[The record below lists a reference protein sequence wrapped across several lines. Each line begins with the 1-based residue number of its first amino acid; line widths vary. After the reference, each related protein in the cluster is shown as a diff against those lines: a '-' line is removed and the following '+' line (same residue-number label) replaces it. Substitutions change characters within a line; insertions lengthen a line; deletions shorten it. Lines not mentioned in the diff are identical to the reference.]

1 MDDKYQHEKELCG
14 ELVPRLFDDD
24 VWEDIARLDL
34 EDTILVYRQAR
45 DVIHKG
51 LFDDLYNDTT
61 CRKDV
66 FEAAAARLGTEV
78 GRKFMALPEIYTLI
92 DNSTMLPALDKRGG
106 IFLFSRR
113 EFADEALDYH
123 TQQMR
128 VWQVRDI
135 GHKDIYPFLGNEF
148 YDNGARYAVINDGQD
163 WSLNR
168 PEEFIEKPQYGPG
181 EAPVSNPDYVRAL
194 SMLQQERSWRAAYD
208 GKQKVLRACEDEM
221 IRTFASARFLV
232 PFKSDARSDG
242 KTMSFEPGN
251 QITFASLTNAEG
263 RTALPIF
270 SDWDQFMMVYDP
282 HEWQGWVVGA
292 GELPDLPAETV
303 VVNAATIAFA
313 MGKSFLGNMLSIYR
327 SEFAPDKGLLSEK
340 DYPGYILPA
349 EGSSLRERIEELIK
363 LAGETFGRPA
373 DISGLRKLYAD
384 ENVPL
389 HPAGED
395 FLKRY
400 AYLFST
406 MGPSFENPDDAEQFY
421 FDTFD
426 EVPDLPADCS
436 LNAAHGRDWRAT
448 GAAGCPVTPVG
459 IYGFGEPYIVYA
471 GENGRL
477 YAFRGFNDE
486 VRAYDSLEDLLEEA
500 LEGHMPVGL
509 DD

>member
-61 CRKDV
+61 FRKDV
-66 FEAAAARLGTEV
+66 FEAAAARLGAEV

-92 DNSTMLPALDKRGG
+92 DNSTLLPALDKKGG

-113 EFADEALDYH
+113 EYADEALDYH
-123 TQQMR
+123 LQQMHI
-128 VWQVRDI
+128 WQVRAI
-135 GHKDIYPFLGNEF
+135 EHKDIQPFLGNEF

-163 WSLNR
+163 WSLNQ
-168 PEEFIEKPQYGPG
+168 PGDFVAKPQSAG
-181 EAPVSNPDYVRAL
+181 ANAHVSNPDYIRAL
-194 SMLQQERSWRAAYD
+194 TMLQQELHWRANYD
-208 GKQKVLRACEDEM
+208 GKEKTLHGYEDEM
-221 IRTFASARFLV
+221 IRTFGAARFLV
-232 PFKSDARSDG
+232 PFKTDARSDG
-242 KTMSFEPGN
+242 KTMKFEPGN
-251 QITFASLTNAEG
+251 QITYASLTNAEG

-282 HEWQGWVVGA
+282 HEWQGWVMEA

-303 VVNAATIAFA
+303 VLNPATIAFA
-313 MGKSFLGNMLSIYR
+313 MGKSFLGKMLSIYR
-327 SEFAPDKGLLSEK
+327 DEFAQDKGPLSEK
-340 DYPGYILPA
+340 DYPGYILPV
-349 EGSSLRERIEELIK
+349 EGSSLRERIGKLIK

-389 HPAGED
+389 LPAGED

-426 EVPDLPADCS
+426 EMPDLPADCS

-459 IYGFGEPYIVYA
+459 FYGFGEPYIVYA